1 MNKKLLRSVREYKKE
16 SIITPILVIFEVFME
31 VLIPLQMA
39 KIIDVGIKNGD
50 MPYILTTGL
59 LLVVM
64 ALLALFFGAAAGRTG
79 AVALSLIHI
88 CRWKLPLS

>member
-50 MPYILTTGL
+50 MPYILKTGL

-79 AVALSLIHI
+79 AVASSGYGQ
-88 CRWKLPLS
+88 KSEA